1 MCNVEIRICNVEIY
15 MLLLDTGTAKI
26 KINKIIEKIV
36 FENNNFTI
44 FFILNRLIMNY
55 SKKSN

>member
-26 KINKIIEKIV
+26 KINEIIEKIV